1 METIDIIKGS
11 GIIAIA
17 RGIEGDEL
25 ISAAKALYDG
35 GVRAFEVT
43 FEQGKPLLNTTES
56 IKRLI
61 EELPKD
67 AAVGAGT
74 VMNTAQ
80 VALAK
85 EAGASFMIS
94 PNTDK
99 AVIEETKRSGLVSIP
114 GAMTPTEIAFAYSCG
129 ADIVKVFPAGVLGV
143 EYFKAVKAPLR
154 HIPMAAVAAVT
165 ADNIR
170 DFLEAGAVAFGIS
183 SSLFNKEMIK
193 KGDFDGIK
201 RAAEEFY
208 KAMSR

>member
-1 METIDIIKGS
+1 MEIIDIIKGS

-17 RGIEGDEL
+17 RGIGGEEL
-25 ISAAKALYDG
+25 ISAAKALYEG

-43 FEQGKPLLNTTES
+43 FEQDKPLFSTTES

-61 EELPKD
+61 AELPED

-80 VALAK
+80 VDFAK
-85 EAGASFMIS
+85 EAGASFIIS

-99 AVIEETKRSGLVSIP
+99 AVIEETKRAGLVSIP

-143 EYFKAVKAPLR
+143 EYFKAVKAPLK

-165 ADNIR
+165 TQNIR
-170 DFLEAGAVAFGIS
+170 DFLDAGAVAFGIS
-183 SSLFNKEMIK
+183 SSLFNKEMIN
-193 KGDFDGIK
+193 KGDFEGIK
-201 RAAEEFY
+201 SAAEEFF
-208 KAMSR
+208 KAIS